1 MPQDLS
7 AVDWPVRTERLTIRP
22 AVPAD
27 AAAMFGYRSL
37 PEVAE
42 WLPSMPTDAGAWAE
56 RFADPGWLSA
66 TLALELGDV
75 VVGDLFL
82 QLRDGWAQAEVAAEA
97 RHSLAAIGWA
107 IAPQHAGRGFA
118 TEGARAL
125 LRICFRDLGV
135 RRVVAES
142 FADNAA
148 SRRVMDKLGM
158 RLEQHSVRDSL
169 HRTHGW
175 LDGVTY
181 ALLADEWAA
190 GRKVPPGASAGRL
203 A

>member
-7 AVDWPVRTERLTIRP
+7 AVAWPVRTARLTIRP
-22 AVPAD
+22 SVAAD
-27 AAAMFGYRSL
+27 ADAVFAYRSV

-42 WLPSMPTDAGAWAE
+42 WLPILPTDQAAWAE
-56 RFADPGWLSA
+56 RFADPDRLA
-66 TLALELGDV
+66 VTLACEVDGEL
-75 VVGDLFL
+75 VGDLFL
-82 QLRDGWAQAEVAAEA
+82 QLRDGWTQVEVTDVG
-97 RHSLAAIGWA
+97 RNSVAAIGWA
-107 IAPQHAGRGFA
+107 IAPGHAGRGYA
-118 TEGARAL
+118 TEGAREL
-125 LRICFRDLGV
+125 LRIGFEDLGV

-158 RLEQHSVRDSL
+158 RLEQYSVRESL

-181 ALLADEWAA
+181 ALLADEWARTEDLGSGRRA
-190 GRKVPPGASAGRL
+190 GRP
-203 A
+203 